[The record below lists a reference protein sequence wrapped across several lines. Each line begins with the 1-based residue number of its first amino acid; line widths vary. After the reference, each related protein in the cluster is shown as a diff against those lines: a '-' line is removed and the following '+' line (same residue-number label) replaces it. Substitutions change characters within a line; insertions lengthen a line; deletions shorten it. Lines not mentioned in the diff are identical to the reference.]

1 MSWRKEW
8 KMRLLKLLWIKRKRQ
23 TKLWYLFTR
32 LFIYRFILFFAQ
44 SQNGLKFALPAS
56 IVYWHKV
63 HPFGLCRKILMM
75 FIYGAYYY
83 NARVHIGIYKKKME
97 NVKSSANPLF
107 LILFFINLRNN
118 ILHEYKY
125 LGRYFGLYKKKINDK
140 KYEAIWREKKI
151 RMYHF
156 CCICIYRNI
165 YWNMSYY

>member
-1 MSWRKEW
+1 MALS
-8 KMRLLKLLWIKRKRQ
+8 LLYLLLLCIG
-23 TKLWYLFTR
+23 TKCTHL
-32 LFIYRFILFFAQ
+32 
-44 SQNGLKFALPAS
+44 
-56 IVYWHKV
+56 V
-63 HPFGLCRKILMM
+63 LCRKILMM

-140 KYEAIWREKKI
+140 KYEAI
-151 RMYHF
+151 
-156 CCICIYRNI
+156 
-165 YWNMSYY
+165 